1 VQLDPRDVALCVAD
15 DLPPLPPG
23 GAPISTPIVQTS
35 LFSFETLDQLLDAL
49 SREHEV
55 HVYTRGQNPTVEAAE
70 RKLAALE
77 RGEAGKLFGSGMAAI
92 SAVMLGLLHAG
103 DHILFVNQT
112 YGPTLQLADQL
123 RRFGI
128 SHTVLLS
135 LDVEA
140 IERALTPATRLI
152 WLESPG
158 TMTFRMVDL
167 AAVARLA
174 RSRGVL
180 TALDNSW
187 ATPLLQKPLEL
198 GIDIVVHTCSKY
210 LNGHSDLMAGAVVST
225 AERMRELF
233 YRSCLLLGGILSP
246 NDAWLLLR
254 GMRTLPARLRQHETD
269 ALAVAERLRAHPAVG
284 QVLHPAFDANEALVR
299 SQLRGFAGVFSFTL
313 GRADFETVRTVID
326 GLRRF
331 RIGVSWGGVESLVI
345 TPMQR
350 GRRTHLETQEIPD
363 GLIRLSIGLEGAE
376 VLIDDLR
383 QALDAVS

>member
-1 VQLDPRDVALCVAD
+1 
-15 DLPPLPPG
+15 
-23 GAPISTPIVQTS
+23 
-35 LFSFETLDQLLDAL
+35 
-49 SREHEV
+49 
-55 HVYTRGQNPTVEAAE
+55 
-70 RKLAALE
+70 
-77 RGEAGKLFGSGMAAI
+77 
-92 SAVMLGLLHAG
+92 
-103 DHILFVNQT
+103 
-112 YGPTLQLADQL
+112 
-123 RRFGI
+123 
-128 SHTVLLS
+128 
-135 LDVEA
+135 
-140 IERALTPATRLI
+140 
-152 WLESPG
+152 
-158 TMTFRMVDL
+158 
-167 AAVARLA
+167 
-174 RSRGVL
+174 
-180 TALDNSW
+180 
-187 ATPLLQKPLEL
+187 LLQKPLEL

-313 GRADFETVRTVID
+313 KRADFETVRTVID